1 MIQMDSNSKLGVDFI
16 SRDPLKQSDNGKLLG
31 EIIRKHIVTNGVTEK
46 VKGLITRRR
55 EIKESIKKSIID
67 HLIIIADLEKDF
79 ESLIVDG
86 RGEKSCSDPDYKS
99 QK

>member
-1 MIQMDSNSKLGVDFI
+1 MDSDSKLVVDFI

-46 VKGLITRRR
+46 VKGLIMRRR
-55 EIKESIKKSIID
+55 EIKDSIKKSIID
-67 HLIIIADLEKDF
+67 HSIIIADLEKDL

-99 QK
+99 HK

>member
-31 EIIRKHIVTNGVTEK
+31 EIIRKHGLIVTNGVTEK

-55 EIKESIKKSIID
+55 KIKESIEKSIID

-79 ESLIVDG
+79 ESLIVD
-86 RGEKSCSDPDYKS
+86 
-99 QK
+99 